1 MRKSDV
7 SKSGDLDLHEF
18 VTYLTEHE
26 KQLKIG
32 IIFHIVQQC
41 FLTWGKLPFWG
52 NLICNSKKG
61 NLKKIWQI
69 SMIEFFPKNS

>member
-41 FLTWGKLPFWG
+41 FLTYLG
-52 NLICNSKKG
+52 
-61 NLKKIWQI
+61 
-69 SMIEFFPKNS
+69 